1 MAEAQPLQPG
11 DPGRLGDYVLSGR
24 LGEGGQGTVFLGR
37 SPSGE
42 PVAVKLLHAVDDPK
56 ARSRFVRELAVA
68 KQVATFCTAQVLDA
82 DVAGDRPYI
91 VGEFVAGPTLQA
103 LVIEEGPRGKGALE
117 RLAIG
122 TATALTAIHR
132 AGVVHRDFKPANVL
146 LGSDGPRVIDFGI
159 ARALDVTAT
168 VSQLIG
174 TPSYMA
180 PEQLTDN
187 AAGPAADVFAWGITI
202 VFAATGRPA
211 FGQDSIPAVMHRI
224 IHDEPD
230 LAALPDSLVEMV
242 RAALAKDARRR
253 PTAQQ
258 LLWWLV
264 GTEGPAAPR
273 TPDPVFT
280 EARSLAAASPAAG
293 PPDAGAPDASPAAGP
308 PVSDNANAAVLPS
321 GAEGLIPGFEA
332 PPPAGT
338 WPGQSWPEPP
348 PAAPARPPTRDNRAL
363 VIAVAV
369 LIGLIAGVALI
380 LGPQLYGGNDAANQ
394 PSGTAGQSNGTR
406 PPTGPAGPRTGIP
419 ATFDGTWRGT
429 AHNQDG
435 VAFPAEVTFGA
446 GQSTAQV
453 MYSGE
458 AHCTTTLTLTSSAP
472 ERIELSLTPTS
483 SCTAGTVTIQTTP
496 DGRLDYAFASSS
508 GRYTVQGTLSRT

>member
-42 PVAVKLLHAVDDPK
+42 AVAVKLLHAVDDPK

-68 KQVATFCTAQVLDA
+68 KQVATFWTAQVLDA

-187 AAGPAADVFAWGITI
+187 AA
-202 VFAATGRPA
+202 
-211 FGQDSIPAVMHRI
+211 
-224 IHDEPD
+224 
-230 LAALPDSLVEMV
+230 
-242 RAALAKDARRR
+242 
-253 PTAQQ
+253 
-258 LLWWLV
+258 
-264 GTEGPAAPR
+264 
-273 TPDPVFT
+273 
-280 EARSLAAASPAAG
+280 
-293 PPDAGAPDASPAAGP
+293 
-308 PVSDNANAAVLPS
+308 
-321 GAEGLIPGFEA
+321 
-332 PPPAGT
+332 
-338 WPGQSWPEPP
+338 
-348 PAAPARPPTRDNRAL
+348 
-363 VIAVAV
+363 
-369 LIGLIAGVALI
+369 
-380 LGPQLYGGNDAANQ
+380 
-394 PSGTAGQSNGTR
+394 
-406 PPTGPAGPRTGIP
+406 
-419 ATFDGTWRGT
+419 
-429 AHNQDG
+429 
-435 VAFPAEVTFGA
+435 
-446 GQSTAQV
+446 
-453 MYSGE
+453 
-458 AHCTTTLTLTSSAP
+458 
-472 ERIELSLTPTS
+472 
-483 SCTAGTVTIQTTP
+483 
-496 DGRLDYAFASSS
+496 
-508 GRYTVQGTLSRT
+508 